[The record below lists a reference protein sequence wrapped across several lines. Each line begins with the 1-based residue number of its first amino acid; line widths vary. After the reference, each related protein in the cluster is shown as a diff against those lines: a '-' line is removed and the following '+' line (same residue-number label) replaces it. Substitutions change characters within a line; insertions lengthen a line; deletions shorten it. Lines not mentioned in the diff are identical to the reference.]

1 MSELV
6 LCLIAGNYYQVTTI
20 IRNYEQDQSFLLF
33 KRKKKMNL
41 IDMPDAVINKA
52 EGIPQWN

>member
-20 IRNYEQDQSFLLF
+20 IRNYKQDQSFLLF
-33 KRKKKMNL
+33 KRKKTMNL